1 KRWMLGIDSM
11 VRTQVPCTELTSLV
25 DLLSRRAA
33 EGPDRPLFS
42 FLPDGEPS
50 GEVTLTRGE
59 LDAKAR
65 AIAVQLQE
73 LGLAHGDRALLLYPP
88 GLEFIAA
95 FFGCLYAGV
104 LAVPAYL
111 QRVSRP
117 MPRLRS
123 IVEDAGPAAFLTCAA
138 QAKDAPRWEAGV
150 PELRGVHRLVTNDE
164 KWEINELA
172 RCWNDPAAT
181 PD

>member
-1 KRWMLGIDSM
+1 
-11 VRTQVPCTELTSLV
+11 V
-25 DLLSRRAA
+25 DLLGRRAV
-33 EGPDRPLFS
+33 EGPDRPIFA

-50 GEVTLTRGE
+50 GEVTITRGE

-65 AIAVQLQE
+65 AIAVRLQD
-73 LGLAHGDRALLLYPP
+73 LGLARGDRALLLYPP

-111 QRVSRP
+111 PRVNRP

-138 QAKDAPRWEAGV
+138 QAKDAPRWEAEV
-150 PELRGVHRLVTNDE
+150 PQLRGVHRLVTNDE
-164 KWEINELA
+164 QRDINELA
-172 RCWNDPAAT
+172 GRW
-181 PD
+181 